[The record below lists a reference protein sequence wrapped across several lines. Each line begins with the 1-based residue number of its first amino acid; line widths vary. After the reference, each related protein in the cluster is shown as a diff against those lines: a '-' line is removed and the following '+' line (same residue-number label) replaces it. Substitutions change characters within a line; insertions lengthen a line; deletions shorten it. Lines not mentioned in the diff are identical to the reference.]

1 MISPHE
7 LTWEIHRPLPCWTEI
22 DRFKF
27 IRSDEELTLE
37 TTNLSCFSPSPPL
50 PPSPLS
56 HRSSITV
63 SLATYPL
70 HSFEVSGW
78 ARIPSKRCRNFL
90 RMLLYAMETGMSPGS
105 SVQQFVKKIQR
116 LKSTTTLY
124 IFVYICYEPTKWP
137 ALNWIINQFTYM
149 IFIHSQSFILY
160 DDNSNSTVKAIKKT
174 NDNSSKKCVRLMKQ
188 ATDRCSL
195 IRCIKVRVK
204 LERRG
209 KKLK

>member
-1 MISPHE
+1 
-7 LTWEIHRPLPCWTEI
+7 
-22 DRFKF
+22 
-27 IRSDEELTLE
+27 
-37 TTNLSCFSPSPPL
+37 
-50 PPSPLS
+50 
-56 HRSSITV
+56 
-63 SLATYPL
+63 
-70 HSFEVSGW
+70 
-78 ARIPSKRCRNFL
+78 
-90 RMLLYAMETGMSPGS
+90 MLLYAMETGMSPGS

-124 IFVYICYEPTKWP
+124 IFVYICYEPTKWL

-195 IRCIKVRVK
+195 IRCNKVRVK
-204 LERRG
+204 LERKG